1 MIRKRQKRL
10 EVIGMKWLKHN
21 LSSLIYSNKS
31 GFTLQ
36 KIMVL
41 LALIN
46 MVLQIALGRIHNQA
60 AYNVS
65 STVSIYTFIMQI
77 GLILAMVSLMRINE
91 KKRYYIYS
99 ALLLILSSA
108 VIILYVVLMHNDIY
122 YQTAISGGYSYEDA
136 IKIVYAIDDSVNL
149 QIFALVLNCIETGL
163 FVAELIIRRRR
174 AYGLSKEGRN

>member
-1 MIRKRQKRL
+1 
-10 EVIGMKWLKHN
+10 MKWLKHN
-21 LSSLIYSNKS
+21 LSSLVYNNKI

-36 KIMVL
+36 KIIVI
-41 LALIN
+41 LALVN
-46 MVLQIALGRIHNQA
+46 VVLQVALGRIHNQA

-77 GLILAMVSLMRINE
+77 CLILAMVSLIRINE
-91 KKRYYIYS
+91 KKKYYFYS
-99 ALLLILSSA
+99 AILLVVSSA
-108 VIILYVVLMHNDIY
+108 VIILYIILMHNDIY

-149 QIFALVLNCIETGL
+149 MISALILNIIEAGL

-174 AYGLSKEGRN
+174 AYGLSKEGRA

>member
-1 MIRKRQKRL
+1 
-10 EVIGMKWLKHN
+10 MKWLKHN
-21 LSSLIYSNKS
+21 LVSLVYNNKT

-46 MVLQIALGRIHNQA
+46 VILQIALGRIHNQA

-77 GLILAMVSLMRINE
+77 CLILTMVSLMRINE
-91 KKRYYIYS
+91 KKRYFIYAS
-99 ALLLILSSA
+99 LLLIISSA
-108 VIILYVVLMHNDIY
+108 TIILYIILMHNDIY

-149 QIFALVLNCIETGL
+149 QLSALVINIIIFIL
-163 FVAELIIRRRR
+163 FITELILRRRN
-174 AYGLSKEGRN
+174 AYGLSKKRRA